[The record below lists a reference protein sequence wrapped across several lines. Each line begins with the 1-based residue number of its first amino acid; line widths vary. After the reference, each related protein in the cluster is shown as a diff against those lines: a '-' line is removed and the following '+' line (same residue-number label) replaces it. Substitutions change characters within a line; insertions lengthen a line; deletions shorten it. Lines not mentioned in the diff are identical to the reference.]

1 MKSIFVRT
9 MSLLLSCLLS
19 SERDAVADNAGAP
32 SFLSIS
38 TDSLTWAIDGY
49 SIIGTYEVHKVPFIR
64 FHLEAFG
71 IDIPESLID
80 SYEPNYGEEWQR
92 RIDGALMLSADYHP
106 FKSVRGFHIGGG
118 FNIQRSTVSRGGA
131 ETSQFATFEPI
142 IRTGFQWYPFNQGLF
157 ITPYFVLGI
166 PIHLSEPEA
175 IGGER
180 YEEAAIL
187 PVGSVQVGWR
197 FPLRQTDE
205 GDQ

>member
-9 MSLLLSCLLS
+9 LSLLLGCLIS
-19 SERDAVADNAGAP
+19 SEAHALTTPSAAP
-32 SFLSIS
+32 SFFSIS

-49 SIIGTYEVHKVPFIR
+49 SIIGTYEVHKVPFLR
-64 FHLEAFG
+64 FHVEAFG
-71 IDIPESLID
+71 IQIPESLID
-80 SYEPNYGEEWQR
+80 SYEPNYGEDWQR

-106 FKSVRGFHIGGG
+106 FKSIRGFHIGGG

-131 ETSQFATFEPI
+131 ENSQFEIFEPI

-157 ITPYFVLGI
+157 ITPYVVLGI
-166 PIHLSEPEA
+166 PIYLNEPDA

-180 YEEAAIL
+180 YEEAAVI

-205 GDQ
+205 SDQ